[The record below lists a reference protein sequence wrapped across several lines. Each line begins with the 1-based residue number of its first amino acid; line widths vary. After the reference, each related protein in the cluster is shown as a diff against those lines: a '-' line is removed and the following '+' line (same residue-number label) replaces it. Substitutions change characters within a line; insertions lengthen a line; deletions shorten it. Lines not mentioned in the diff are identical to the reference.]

1 MIINLLIIFQSFLV
15 LLRIAQYLCFYND
28 SNYQYHYP
36 DHNPRKH
43 IIVFVRCF
51 LDYSYRYGV
60 GVVIVE
66 GVGTQAVTIFCC
78 QAVNE
83 YCVAFGFGGGI
94 AVYHHA
100 VVLYTRCRQCV
111 VFLCRFYT
119 RLIVMPLLA
128 IDVFS

>member
-100 VVLYTRCRQCV
+100 VVLPLGYIHGVCPAAHLFGASTRGCR
-111 VFLCRFYT
+111 
-119 RLIVMPLLA
+119 
-128 IDVFS
+128 